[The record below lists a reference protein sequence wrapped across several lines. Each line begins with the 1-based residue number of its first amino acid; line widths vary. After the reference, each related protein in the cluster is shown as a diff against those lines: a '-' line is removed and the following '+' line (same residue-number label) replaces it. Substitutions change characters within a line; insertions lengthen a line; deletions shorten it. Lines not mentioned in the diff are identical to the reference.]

1 MIDKEKYYSMATS
14 VVQFRVEDDLKL
26 EATAIYEKLG
36 IDLSTAIRMFLK
48 RSVMENGIPFS
59 MTLDREYHSGYAMQ
73 AVGELN
79 MQAKR
84 NGVSDMSL
92 EDINAEITAYRKE
105 RRAE

>member
-1 MIDKEKYYSMATS
+1 MATS

-59 MTLDREYHSGYAMQ
+59 MTLENGYNPTFAMQ
-73 AVGELN
+73 AVREMN
-79 MQAKR
+79 SQAAQ
-84 NGVSDMSL
+84 NGVSDLSID
-92 EDINAEITAYRKE
+92 EINAEISAYRKE
-105 RRAE
+105 RKAE

>member
-1 MIDKEKYYSMATS
+1 MATS

-59 MTLDREYHSGYAMQ
+59 MTLDREYNSGYAMQ
-73 AVGELN
+73 AVNELN

-92 EDINAEITAYRKE
+92 EDINAEISAYRKE
-105 RRAE
+105 RKAE

>member
-1 MIDKEKYYSMATS
+1 MATS

-59 MTLDREYHSGYAMQ
+59 MTLDREYNSGYAMQ
-73 AVGELN
+73 AVNELN

-84 NGVSDMSL
+84 NGVSDMSI
-92 EDINAEITAYRKE
+92 EDINAEISAYRKE
-105 RRAE
+105 RKAE

>member
-1 MIDKEKYYSMATS
+1 MATS

-59 MTLDREYHSGYAMQ
+59 MTLEKGYNPAFAMQ
-73 AVGELN
+73 AVREMN
-79 MQAKR
+79 SQAAQ
-84 NGVSDMSL
+84 NGVSDLSL
-92 EDINAEITAYRKE
+92 DEINAEISAYRKE
-105 RRAE
+105 HKAK

>member
-1 MIDKEKYYSMATS
+1 MATS

-59 MTLDREYHSGYAMQ
+59 MTLDREYNSGFAMQ
-73 AVGELN
+73 AVNELN

-92 EDINAEITAYRKE
+92 EDINAEIAAYRKE
-105 RRAE
+105 RKAE

>member
-1 MIDKEKYYSMATS
+1 MATS

-59 MTLDREYHSGYAMQ
+59 MTLDREYNSGYAMQ
-73 AVGELN
+73 AVNELN

-92 EDINAEITAYRKE
+92 EDINAEILAYRKE
-105 RRAE
+105 RKVE

>member
-1 MIDKEKYYSMATS
+1 MATS

-59 MTLDREYHSGYAMQ
+59 MTLDRAYNSGYAMQ
-73 AVGELN
+73 AVSELN
-79 MQAKR
+79 MQAKM

-92 EDINAEITAYRKE
+92 EDINAEISAYRKE
-105 RRAE
+105 RKAE